1 VKHKKYFFT
10 IFFALIF
17 SLLFLSSSKA
27 QDVNCSIQA
36 CIDFLGPTYSGTVN
50 SITISG
56 TITDLTPLS
65 GITSVTGNLKIFQ
78 SSSLTNLNGLGNI
91 TSVGGNLEIYD
102 LGTLT
107 NLAGLESLQS
117 VGGYIYIYSNAAQT
131 TLEGLESLTSFNELI
146 IQQNP
151 ALTSLAGLENLTSVS
166 GSITILGNPIIT
178 NMDGLDNLTYL
189 GGNLVIS
196 MNDALKNLEGLGS
209 LASIG
214 GTLTINNNHVLT
226 DLLGLESLT
235 TVTGQIDIQFNELL
249 TNVDGLESLS
259 SVGGNLNLW
268 YSDAL
273 TNLDGLENLSSVGGD
288 INISA
293 NPQLVSFCGLYP
305 LLNTQE
311 TIYWNCNNNGANPTV
326 ADIIAGGPC
335 PPLPVELISFT
346 ASTNNS
352 IVELY
357 WQTETEV
364 NNYGFEIL
372 RCSQNT
378 DWLKIGFLEGYGN
391 SNSPKSYSFTD
402 KYPTGGC
409 NFKYKLKQIDNDGS
423 YEYSTE
429 IEVKLVT
436 NNFNLY
442 QNYPNPFNPE
452 TKISYTV
459 PKTSDIVMKV
469 FDILGIEIE
478 TLFSE
483 QKQTGTY
490 EITWNAEDLPSGV
503 YFYRITA
510 GNFVDTK
517 KLMLLK

>member
-1 VKHKKYFFT
+1 
-10 IFFALIF
+10 
-17 SLLFLSSSKA
+17 
-27 QDVNCSIQA
+27 
-36 CIDFLGPTYSGTVN
+36 
-50 SITISG
+50 
-56 TITDLTPLS
+56 
-65 GITSVTGNLKIFQ
+65 
-78 SSSLTNLNGLGNI
+78 LTNLDGLQSLESIGGTIQITNNALLTNLYGLGSL
-91 TSVGGNLEIYD
+91 TSVGVTFSIDN
-102 LGTLT
+102 
-107 NLAGLESLQS
+107 
-117 VGGYIYIYSNAAQT
+117 NAA
-131 TLEGLESLTSFNELI
+131 
-146 IQQNP
+146 
-151 ALTSLAGLENLTSVS
+151 LENL
-166 GSITILGNPIIT
+166 
-178 NMDGLDNLTYL
+178 
-189 GGNLVIS
+189 
-196 MNDALKNLEGLGS
+196 GLGS
-209 LASIG
+209 LASVVGNLVISNNDALTNTAGTGSLISVG
-214 GTLTINNNHVLT
+214 GALEIANNDVLT
-226 DLLGLESLT
+226 DL
-235 TVTGQIDIQFNELL
+235 
-249 TNVDGLESLS
+249 DGLDLS
-259 SVGGNLNLW
+259 SVGGDFIIQGNA
-268 YSDAL
+268 AL
-273 TNLDGLENLSSVGGD
+273 TNLDGLESLSSIGGNLQ
-288 INISA
+288 INNNALLINLDGLGSLTSVDG
-293 NPQLVSFCGLYP
+293 NHLNILYNTVLVSFCGLYP

-352 IVELY
+352 IVELH

-378 DWLKIGFLEGYGN
+378 NWLKIGFLEGYGN

-503 YFYRITA
+503 YFYRIQA
-510 GNFVDTK
+510 GSFVETK
-517 KLMLLK
+517 KMVLMK